1 MWGGYESLKMGVKSR
16 IRSRPNRVETQV
28 NPRPRTSGRSARWQG
43 MAEHIVRR
51 GSATVTELAESFGVS
66 VMTVHR
72 DLDELER
79 QGMVRKVRGGA
90 TAQASNVWESN
101 IAYRL
106 KAHTAE
112 KDAIARVVA
121 TLIEPGSSVMLDD
134 STTAL
139 AVARQLGEL
148 APLTVVTNF
157 LEAIRLLAGHPDIR
171 LIALGGEYHA
181 THDSFLGLG
190 CVDAVEA
197 VSTDVVVVSTSAISE
212 EYAFHQEQEI
222 VLVKRA
228 MLRAGARRIL
238 AVDGSKLAR
247 VALHRVAPLDDFDVI
262 VVDANAPADLL
273 QRLRDH
279 HAQVM
284 VAQM

>member
-1 MWGGYESLKMGVKSR
+1 MV
-16 IRSRPNRVETQV
+16 
-28 NPRPRTSGRSARWQG
+28 
-43 MAEHIVRR
+43 EHIVRQ
-51 GSATVTELAESFGVS
+51 GSASVTELAECFGVS

-90 TAQASNVWESN
+90 TAQPSNVWESN

-106 KAHTAE
+106 QAHTAE

-121 TLIEPGSSVMLDD
+121 GMIEPGSSVMLDD

-139 AVARQLGEL
+139 AVARHLSEL

-157 LEAIRLLAGHPDIR
+157 MEIIRLLTGHRDIR

-197 VSTDVVVVSTSAISE
+197 VSTDVVVVSTSAVSD
-212 EYAFHQEQEI
+212 EYAYHQEQEI

-228 MLRAGARRIL
+228 MLRAGSRRIL

-247 VALHRVAPLDDFDVI
+247 VALHRVAPLDDFDDV
-262 VVDANAPADLL
+262 VVDAGAPADRL
-273 QRLRDH
+273 QRLRDRH
-279 HAQVM
+279 RDVH
-284 VAQM
+284 VAQL

>member
-1 MWGGYESLKMGVKSR
+1 MNA
-16 IRSRPNRVETQV
+16 PQPT
-28 NPRPRTSGRSARWQG
+28 TSRSARWHG
-43 MAEHIVRR
+43 MAEHIVRQ
-51 GSATVTELAESFGVS
+51 GSASVSELAESFGVS

-112 KDAIARVVA
+112 KDAIARTVA
-121 TLIEPGSSVMLDD
+121 GLIEPGSSVMLDD

-139 AVARQLGEL
+139 AVARHLIEM
-148 APLTVVTNF
+148 APMTVVTNF
-157 LEAIRLLAGHPDIR
+157 LEAIRLLAGRSDIR

-197 VSTDVVVVSTSAISE
+197 VSTDVVVVSTSAISDT
-212 EYAFHQEQEI
+212 YAFHQEQEI

-228 MLRAGARRIL
+228 MLRSGALRIL

-247 VALHRVAPLDDFDVI
+247 VALHRVAPIDDFDVI

-279 HAQVM
+279 HDNVQ
-284 VAQM
+284 VAQL

>member
-1 MWGGYESLKMGVKSR
+1 MKSR
-16 IRSRPNRVETQV
+16 PH
-28 NPRPRTSGRSARWQG
+28 TSSRSARWQG
-43 MAEHIVRR
+43 MAEHIVRQ
-51 GSATVTELAESFGVS
+51 GSVSVTELAESFGVS

-121 TLIEPGSSVMLDD
+121 GMIEPGSSVMLDD

-139 AVARQLGEL
+139 AVARQLQEL

-212 EYAFHQEQEI
+212 KYAFHQEQEI

-228 MLRAGARRIL
+228 MLGSGTRRIL

-247 VALHRVAPLDDFDVI
+247 VALHRVAPLDDFHVV

-279 HAQVM
+279 HAHVE
-284 VAQM
+284 VAQL